1 MGHQQKSDFLFLK
14 TKSGSKETLTTCME
28 RNLYTGFF
36 DVPLCSPLL
45 FLWGTMNP
53 EVYRILDLFNKSQF
67 FSTIKNK
74 EGFAE
79 KICKTFHFDICHE
92 IKKADLWLEVNT
104 QKRYKRYDK
113 FLLNWLNFRDRKWT
127 KLIE

>member
-1 MGHQQKSDFLFLK
+1 
-14 TKSGSKETLTTCME
+14 
-28 RNLYTGFF
+28 
-36 DVPLCSPLL
+36 
-45 FLWGTMNP
+45 MNP

-113 FLLNWLNFRDRKWT
+113 FLLNWLNFRDRK
-127 KLIE
+127 